1 MKCSQDPHCQVDRGQ
16 SIWVTVATGA
26 NYLDISFIGDVLPDI
41 ILHHLQFTDQVS
53 EEARRVLNS
62 AATLR
67 NVDIDTQFMVAIH
80 IRRTDYKQFSK
91 FWLPDLLNETYYI
104 GAMEYMRNKYQNVT
118 FLVVSDDTEWARA
131 HLLSEDVIIVT
142 CHSPA
147 VDMAIMANSNATIVD
162 YGTYSVWG
170 GILNPGEVVISNK
183 TFGDSYVAAKYFGW
197 TYI

>member
-1 MKCSQDPHCQVDRGQ
+1 M
-16 SIWVTVATGA
+16 ATGA

-53 EEARRVLNS
+53 KEARKVLN
-62 AATLR
+62 AGATLR
-67 NVDIDTQFMVAIH
+67 NVNIDTQFMVAIH
-80 IRRTDYKQFSK
+80 IRRTDYKMFT
-91 FWLPDLLNETYYI
+91 DLLNETYFL

-118 FLVVSDDTEWARA
+118 FLVVSDDTKWARA

-162 YGTYSVWG
+162 YGTYSMWG
-170 GILNPGEVVISNK
+170 GILNQGEVVISNK
-183 TFGDSYVAAKYFGW
+183 TFGDSYVAAEYFGW